1 MRAFVQAAKFE
12 WVRHEQKHIDISV
25 APLSQVLESLS
36 LPREDG
42 TRSSMSIA
50 EMEDI
55 VKPIIQA
62 KNKRRF
68 QSRKDYWDAEDVF
81 TGNVHCESLIMSYT
95 DLKNNRN
102 NVSLPA
108 EEMENRQNIFAC
120 LPESSRIIFPIL
132 WNTFQ

>member
-1 MRAFVQAAKFE
+1 
-12 WVRHEQKHIDISV
+12 
-25 APLSQVLESLS
+25 
-36 LPREDG
+36 
-42 TRSSMSIA
+42 
-50 EMEDI
+50 
-55 VKPIIQA
+55 
-62 KNKRRF
+62 
-68 QSRKDYWDAEDVF
+68 
-81 TGNVHCESLIMSYT
+81 MSYT